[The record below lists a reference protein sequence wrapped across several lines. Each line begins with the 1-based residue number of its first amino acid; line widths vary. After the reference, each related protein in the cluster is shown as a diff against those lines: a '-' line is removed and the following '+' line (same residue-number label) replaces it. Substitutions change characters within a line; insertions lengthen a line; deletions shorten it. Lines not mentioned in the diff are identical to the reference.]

1 MKGRSIVSQL
11 SVIPPA
17 KGRVPG
23 LGHIPRLTRDPLAV
37 LRSLHAEGEVLRL
50 DIGSM
55 PVVVV
60 TSAATVNEV
69 LVKKAK
75 SFRKG
80 RLFERVRPLVGNG
93 LANSDGAQHMR
104 NRRLIQ
110 PVFYKERLQDYA
122 YVMSAHARTLT
133 DSWTAGQRIDVH
145 QTMCDFAIG
154 SLAATL
160 FSADIGRPAVQA
172 VREDLPV
179 ILQNM
184 LRRALAPKFTD
195 DWPIWKKFDTS
206 AARIRAV
213 IDDVITATRAAA
225 PESRT
230 DLLSLLLS
238 ARDDAGK
245 GLTDEEVRDELTT
258 MLFAGSETTAST
270 LAWALHHLAH
280 RPEIEQEVLAEIDRV
295 LGERDTISFADVAH
309 LPSVTR
315 VLDEAL
321 RLHGVVTLMR
331 RTTEPVTIGGYS
343 LPAETE
349 VLLSLYALHRN
360 PDLYPEPD
368 LFDPDRWLPEQRQ
381 ARPREHEV
389 PFGAGNRKCIGDRF
403 AWMEAT
409 IALATI
415 LPRWKLRPVPGV
427 KAPRE
432 STAAMAHPTAM
443 PMIVQPR

>member
-1 MKGRSIVSQL
+1 M
-11 SVIPPA
+11 
-17 KGRVPG
+17 
-23 LGHIPRLTRDPLAV
+23 
-37 LRSLHAEGEVLRL
+37 LRL

-60 TSAATVNEV
+60 TSASTVNEV

-145 QTMCDFAIG
+145 QVMGDFAIE

-206 AARIRAV
+206 AARMRAV

-225 PESRT
+225 PGTRT

-238 ARDDAGK
+238 ARDDAGI

-280 RPEIEQEVLAEIDRV
+280 RPDIEQEVLAEIDRV
-295 LGERDTISFADVAH
+295 LGVRDTISFADVAH

-331 RTTEPVTIGGYS
+331 RATEPVTIGGYS

-409 IALATI
+409 IALATV
-415 LPRWKLRPVPGV
+415 LQRWKLRPVPGV

-432 STAAMAHPTAM
+432 STASMAHPTAM

>member
-1 MKGRSIVSQL
+1 M
-11 SVIPPA
+11 PPA

-23 LGHIPRLTRDPLAV
+23 LGHIPRLARDPLAV

-60 TSAATVNEV
+60 TSASTVNEV

-93 LANSDGAQHMR
+93 LANSNGAQHMR

-110 PVFYKERLQDYA
+110 PVFYKERLQSYA

-145 QTMCDFAIG
+145 QAMGDFAIEA
-154 SLAATL
+154 LAATL

-206 AARIRAV
+206 AARMRAV

-225 PESRT
+225 PETRT

-238 ARDDAGK
+238 ARDDAGI

-280 RPEIEQEVLAEIDRV
+280 RPDVEQEVLAEIDRV
-295 LGERDTISFADVAH
+295 LGVRDTISFADVAH

-331 RTTEPVTIGGYS
+331 RATEPVTIGGYS

-360 PDLYPEPD
+360 PDLYPDPD
-368 LFDPDRWLPEQRQ
+368 RFDPDRWLPEQRQ

-415 LPRWKLRPVPGV
+415 LPRWKLRPVPGA

-432 STAAMAHPTAM
+432 STASMAHPTAM